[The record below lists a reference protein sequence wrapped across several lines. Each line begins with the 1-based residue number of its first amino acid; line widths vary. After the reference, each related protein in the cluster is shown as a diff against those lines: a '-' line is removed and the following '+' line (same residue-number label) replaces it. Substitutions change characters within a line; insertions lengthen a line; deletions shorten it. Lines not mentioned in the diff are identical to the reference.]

1 MGAKAASVAKG
12 ELRQGDF
19 YSRPRETRAITAG
32 GALAQPK
39 TMSMG
44 GIGAGDSSANDGQTG
59 GAPGRELGVAGVKEL
74 LSLEEPRRV
83 A

>member
-44 GIGAGDSSANDGQTG
+44 GIDAGDSSANDSKTG
-59 GAPGRELGVAGVKEL
+59 GPPGMEPGVA
-74 LSLEEPRRV
+74 

>member
-1 MGAKAASVAKG
+1 MGAEAASVAKG

-44 GIGAGDSSANDGQTG
+44 GIDAGDSSANDSKT
-59 GAPGRELGVAGVKEL
+59 AALRAG
-74 LSLEEPRRV
+74 SPASRRKKNFYL
-83 A
+83 